1 MSDMRSVNN
10 SKSGAADEYIEQI
23 RQKIGTEFSDRKASG
38 KKKNEMGKDD
48 FVKLMSAQLKHQ
60 DPMSPVKNEQM
71 AAQLAQFAALEQM
84 VNMNTNLEKMTA
96 AQRPQENV
104 MAASLIGKR
113 IQTESSKFSY
123 KPGTNPEVKFELP
136 ADASAVN
143 VALVDA
149 KGEVIRDYE
158 LGSMKKGNQYVRW
171 DGKNNKSLDA
181 TAGEYS
187 YKVVAQDSEG
197 RPMQIQTASN
207 GVVTGV
213 SFEGGKAMLLVGDRS
228 IPMDAVGK
236 IEADS
241 PVGNAALDPL
251 NAKKLTNQISSSKN
265 EELNKKDVGNEKNT
279 KVDKNSLPA
288 DLDVEKIKAILS
300 SLGSASRME
309 ASQESAGDVDGT
321 LPMPLWNPGSL

>member
-23 RQKIGTEFSDRKASG
+23 RQKIGTEFSDKKASG

-96 AQRPQENV
+96 AQKPQENV

-136 ADASAVN
+136 ADASTVN
-143 VALVDA
+143 VSLVDA

-158 LGSMKKGNQYVRW
+158 LGNMKKGNQYVRW

-187 YKVVAQDSEG
+187 YKVVAQDAEG
-197 RPMQIQTASN
+197 RPMQIQTAST
-207 GVVTGV
+207 GLVTGV
-213 SFEGGKAMLLVGDRS
+213 SFEGGKAMLIVGDRT
-228 IPMDAVGK
+228 IPMEAVGK

-241 PVGNAALDPL
+241 P
-251 NAKKLTNQISSSKN
+251 NAKNLTNPALANKN
-265 EELNKKDVGNEKNT
+265 PELNKKSVDQEKNT
-279 KVDKNSLPA
+279 QVEKNSLPA
-288 DLDVEKIKAILS
+288 DLDAEKIKAMLG
-300 SLGSASRME
+300 SLGNASRME
-309 ASQESAGDVDGT
+309 ASRESAVEAEGN